1 MPAFLGKR
9 SAGRCTAWAEL
20 PRKDPRS
27 GSYLDVVWPRCFVA
41 PVCPVWGSRM
51 PIPVPAGSV
60 IGAFDGTGASL
71 GAFDRAP
78 GPGPGARARGP
89 GARAPKSQ
97 DTSSPGLG
105 ELLHREQVIE
115 RGLVSH
121 VLQVDDV
128 HPVLGPPV
136 PRICWS
142 ETLGPPPVRPAWPL
156 GGPGRL
162 VWSGH

>member
-71 GAFDRAP
+71 GAFDVP
-78 GPGPGARARGP
+78 GKRCQAR
-89 GARAPKSQ
+89 
-97 DTSSPGLG
+97 L
-105 ELLHREQVIE
+105 E
-115 RGLVSH
+115 
-121 VLQVDDV
+121 
-128 HPVLGPPV
+128 PPAAMGK
-136 PRICWS
+136 RCQ
-142 ETLGPPPVRPAWPL
+142 A
-156 GGPGRL
+156 
-162 VWSGH
+162 